1 MLPYQILA
9 TWKNIKKPNNN
20 NKSKKS
26 TLLLNH
32 KFELPNEPFSVSDI
46 QDYFE
51 NIIKIHES
59 QTDNP
64 PVRIY
69 LSKFENRITFKIK

>member
-1 MLPYQILA
+1 MINTLPYQILA

-32 KFELPNEPFSVSDI
+32 KFELPNGPFSVSDI
-46 QDYFE
+46 QD
-51 NIIKIHES
+51 
-59 QTDNP
+59 
-64 PVRIY
+64 
-69 LSKFENRITFKIK
+69 